1 MTEEYIIKKLR
12 AAIPEMKCKITC
24 SDCCGPVFF
33 TQWEWE
39 QVKNKKK
46 ATSLHCPYETPAGC
60 EIYKDR
66 PIMCR
71 LFGQIDTKI
80 MLCPHG
86 YKPDRLLSEKK
97 GAQIRR
103 ILIRFFWT

>member
-1 MTEEYIIKKLR
+1 MTEENIIKILR
-12 AAIPEMKCKITC
+12 KAIPEMKCKITC
-24 SDCCGPVFF
+24 NDCCGPVFF
-33 TQWEWE
+33 TRWEWE
-39 QVKNKKK
+39 QITDKRITK
-46 ATSLHCPYETPAGC
+46 TFICPYTSPTGC

-71 LFGQIDTKI
+71 LFGQINTKI

-86 YKPDRLLSEKK
+86 YKSERLLSEIK

-103 ILIRFFWT
+103 ILIKLMEG